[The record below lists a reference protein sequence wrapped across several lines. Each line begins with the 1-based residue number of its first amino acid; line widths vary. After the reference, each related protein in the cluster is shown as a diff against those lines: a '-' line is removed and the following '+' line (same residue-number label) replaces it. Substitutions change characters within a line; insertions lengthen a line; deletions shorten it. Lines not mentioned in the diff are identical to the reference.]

1 MTTLL
6 DFFESTR
13 LDETELL
20 QRRMVALGLD
30 VEAWA
35 YFEPVML
42 GELQG
47 LCAACV
53 SRQRCAYDL
62 VTHFDDPTWPDGRH
76 YCPNAAKLDNAER
89 PAKLPEIRPHDR
101 ASGWAVRRS
110 SASSAG
116 RDGLSGGGNG
126 VIAYNAAAIDSA
138 ASASTKRVS
147 PCVLVICTTQ
157 RLAITSD
164 AIGSPAST

>member
-6 DFFESTR
+6 DFFASTR

-35 YFEPVML
+35 HFEPVML

-47 LCAACV
+47 LCAACA

-62 VTHFDDPTWPDGRH
+62 VTHFDDPTWPDGRD
-76 YCPNAAKLDNAER
+76 YCPNVAKLDMLSALQSFLR
-89 PAKLPEIRPHDR
+89 
-101 ASGWAVRRS
+101 SGLTIEQAV
-110 SASSAG
+110 G
-116 RDGLSGGGNG
+116 RFADHPQ
-126 VIAYNAAAIDSA
+126 AAPVETD
-138 ASASTKRVS
+138 
-147 PCVLVICTTQ
+147 
-157 RLAITSD
+157 
-164 AIGSPAST
+164 